1 MTHSTSKALKK
12 EELWNVSLFP
22 VELPLERDSRLANEV
37 ASDFD
42 ERSGVH
48 RLGQMSLVAGSA
60 HQVHVMTPRVAR
72 QSDRRQ
78 ACG

>member
-1 MTHSTSKALKK
+1 MTFSTSKALKK
-12 EELWNVSLFP
+12 EELWNVSLLP
-22 VELPLERDSRLANEV
+22 VELPRQPTSRLSDEV
-37 ASDFD
+37 ASEFD

-48 RLGQMSLVAGSA
+48 RLGQVSLVSGGA